1 MHHADMGT
9 QPPITMS
16 NEDSAASP
24 KQKAQARASKEFEAM
39 EAELRRE
46 DSLWTMM
53 KEQMTSMLGMMGMFI
68 LTIVLALFIRP
79 WYDIGGLHAF
89 GDAGATQVRYV
100 ALELVMIFI
109 FTAFILMLAK
119 YKKDWVIKYGIMGVL
134 ALALMYSTV
143 PLAHMVMIDLEPEP
157 FAFETE
163 EELDGSLMAHV
174 GFDGHLISELTGESG
189 TWGDNVTYYENSGM
203 GEGNATWTN
212 SHERFP
218 AGDGDRI
225 QASIGE
231 GIFTF
236 ANGAWVWYVDSST
249 GETIDSF
256 ACHEWQT
263 NDDGE
268 NYSTFLMEIGT
279 ACMLAFHTNDAM
291 YIIDEGNFIHR
302 FNTFEESPGLM
313 VKQATWRLPIG
324 LDAHLETAH
333 VEVLDVDKVMIAGP
347 NMAVVLELEV
357 FSETNDPM
365 VPEATNFAKV
375 LFQHNATST
384 ITSADFGPSPWS
396 DTLHSEADS
405 TEGIILIGEDNGDVR
420 GFEWNATNE
429 PEITEQSAMM
439 LSGFGET
446 IQSVRLVDKDQS
458 GYSELLIVTE
468 DKVHWLYG
476 ANLVQRLSI
485 DIDEDYITSWFSSD
499 TNDAMH
505 LNVMASN
512 QSLTVETGLVT
523 ADMENINGL
532 QLYDVPLVLGV
543 VVALVLMVLLYV
555 HSEWYVV
562 NTVGVLVGSGVVVML
577 GVAFV
582 PTLIIVFMIAAAI
595 YDAWAVYKS
604 KHMLDLADTMIGLR
618 LPILLVA
625 PQEKGYSFVEETT
638 SMKQTNEPV
647 ARPQGAP
654 KQKKT
659 KDAMFMGLGD
669 VIFPGM
675 LVVSAAQWLD
685 HSDAFL
691 VALST
696 LVGGL
701 VGYFI
706 LMTYVARGRAQAG
719 LPLLNGGSIL
729 GYVIGG
735 FIFIGSAI
743 FDFGISF

>member
-24 KQKAQARASKEFEAM
+24 KQKAQAQASKEFEAM
-39 EAELRRE
+39 EAELRQE
-46 DSLWTMM
+46 DNLWTMM
-53 KEQMTSMLGMMGMFI
+53 REQMTSMLGMMGMFI

-89 GDAGATQVRYV
+89 GDTGATQIRWV

-163 EELDGSLMAHV
+163 QERDGSLMAHV
-174 GFDGHLISELTGESG
+174 GFDGHLISKLTGGAG
-189 TWGDNVTYYENSGM
+189 TWGDNVTYYENNGM
-203 GEGNATWTN
+203 SENAPSWTN

-231 GIFTF
+231 GVFTF

-249 GETIDSF
+249 GETIDSY

-268 NYSTFLMEIGT
+268 NYSTFLLEIGT

-302 FNTFEESPGLM
+302 FNTFDESPGLM
-313 VKQATWRLPIG
+313 VKQATWRLPVG

-333 VEVLDVDKVMIAGP
+333 VEVLDVNKVMIAAP
-347 NMAVVLELEV
+347 NMAVVIELEE
-357 FSETNDPM
+357 FSGANDPM
-365 VPEATNFAKV
+365 APEATNFAKV

-396 DTLHSEADS
+396 DAKYNVADA
-405 TEGIILIGEDNGDVR
+405 TEGFIVIGEENGDVR
-420 GFEWNATNE
+420 GFEWNATSDSE
-429 PEITEQSAMM
+429 FTEQSAMM

-458 GYSELLIVTE
+458 GFSELLIVTE

-476 ANLVQRLSI
+476 ANLVQLLSV
-485 DIDEDYITSWFSSD
+485 DIDEDYVTSWFSSD
-499 TNDAMH
+499 ANDEMH
-505 LNVMASN
+505 LNVLSSG
-512 QSLTVETGLVT
+512 QSVTVETGLVT
-523 ADMENINGL
+523 SDMENISGL

-543 VVALVLMVLLYV
+543 LVALVLMILLYV

-562 NTVGVLVGSGVVVML
+562 NTVGVLVGAGVVVML

-638 SMKQTNEPV
+638 SMKQTSEPV

-654 KQKKT
+654 KKKS

-685 HSDAFL
+685 HSDALL

-696 LVGGL
+696 LIGGL

-735 FIFIGSAI
+735 FFFIGSTI